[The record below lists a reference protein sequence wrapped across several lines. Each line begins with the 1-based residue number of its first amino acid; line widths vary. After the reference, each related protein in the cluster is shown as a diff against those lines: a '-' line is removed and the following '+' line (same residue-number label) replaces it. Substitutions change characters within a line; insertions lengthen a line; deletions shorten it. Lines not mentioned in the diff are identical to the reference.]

1 MTAQQCALC
10 SLTQRLP
17 TGPCSPQRSHNL
29 PGERTCILSH
39 TRARRPMGRAQ
50 PGRTSRAA
58 LRRQQRAGAQRRLRR
73 RLRQRRLR
81 GRGRARRCGRPG
93 RWLRLRL
100 LLRLRLHT
108 ICYISNRHKQLSIP
122 GLGDQGGSHSTSPSH
137 RHAMQPACACTHR
150 GPGRIRM
157 LAALPQRHRS
167 EPAHTGAQ
175 ACSLAHGPP
184 APRACC
190 TCVCCCAAAACA
202 CACACAA
209 AAACVACAAACCPR
223 SAGPQLV
230 AARHSRSAS
239 ASAASRCFSASASCA
254 RAAGWGSGSGSEH
267 CWRRRAQ

>member
-175 ACSLAHGPP
+175 ACNLAHEAP

-254 RAAGWGSGSGSEH
+254 RAAGWGSG
-267 CWRRRAQ
+267 